1 MKTPAIKTVSQVFTD
16 PKQAKKILQMTR
28 SELLETPAGKARDL
42 ECFNAPKTYDLRL
55 TALNAIE
62 PGLHGVESVESN
74 NGEYADYLN
83 SGDIYNP
90 TLIYWKGTYRVQSLG
105 GFIETMERQGVI
117 FK

>member
-1 MKTPAIKTVSQVFTD
+1 MKTPSIKTLSQVFSD

-28 SELLETPAGKARDL
+28 AELLETVGKARAE
-42 ECFNAPKTYDLRL
+42 ECYNPPKTYDLRL
-55 TALNAIE
+55 SALNNLE
-62 PGLHGVESVESN
+62 CLHGVEAVESN

-90 TLIYWKGTYRVQSLG
+90 TLIYWKGTYRVQSMG
-105 GFIETMERQGVI
+105 DFVETMERQGVI